1 MTIDDILKIVSLTQ
15 AEINALSDKDGLY
28 KNSDTGNIEYNGSDV
43 GGGGTPEAM
52 EIINVSSTDVSTS
65 VNQASPSVLNWD
77 IETEKDSGF
86 THDNV
91 TNNSRIEVGSDG
103 TYKISANIR
112 MESAEQRAQ
121 FVANIL
127 IDGVAQ
133 PQPYGSSY
141 IRNNGN
147 SSDFWTCIVNPP
159 PLKLTAG
166 QYVEVQIQIESQTTT
181 AITGT
186 FIGTGSSFSMI
197 NLQGTKGEKGDTG
210 AGSNIVV
217 KRNGATIGT
226 VTDVINFI
234 TSLTITDSGSNE
246 TEVNLGDMLK
256 SVYDTTGVN
265 ADAFDYANAI
275 GLTQV
280 TGNIITENITSDE
293 DNYNPTNFSTSNV
306 LRLNPTGQRD
316 ITGFDAPPVGVDRI
330 ITIVNTSSTNQI
342 KFKNNSSS
350 SLSSNR
356 ILMRDNGDKDLKK
369 QDSCRFWYDHLS
381 SRWRSFGAGAH

>member
-1 MTIDDILKIVSLTQ
+1 MTVDDILKIVNLTQ
-15 AEINALSDKDGLY
+15 TEINALSDKDGLY
-28 KNSDTGNIEYNGSDV
+28 KNSDTGGLEYNGSNV
-43 GGGGTPEAM
+43 GGGGVPEAM
-52 EIINVSSTDVSTS
+52 EIINISSTDVSTS
-65 VNQASPSVLNWD
+65 VNQASPSILNWD
-77 IETEKDSGF
+77 VEVEKDTVF
-86 THDNV
+86 THDNI

-103 TYKISANIR
+103 TYKVSANIR
-112 MESAEQRAQ
+112 IESSEQRAQ
-121 FVANIL
+121 FVTRIL
-127 IDGVAQ
+127 IDGVIQ

-166 QYVEVQIQIESQTTT
+166 QYVEVQIQIESQNSV

-186 FIGTGSSFSMI
+186 FIGTSSSFSMV

-210 AGSNIVV
+210 AGSNIIV

-226 VTDVINFI
+226 VTEVINFI
-234 TSLTITDSGSNE
+234 TSLTITDLGSNE
-246 TEVNLGDMLK
+246 IEVNLGDMLK

-280 TGNIITENITSDE
+280 TGSVITENITSNQN
-293 DNYNPTNFSTSNV
+293 NYNPTNFSTSNV

-316 ITGFDAPPVGVDRI
+316 ITGFESPPIGVDRI
-330 ITIVNTSSTNQI
+330 ITVVNINSNNQI

-350 SLSSNR
+350 STTSNR

-381 SRWRSFGAGAH
+381 SRWRCFGTGAH